1 MAVVASSRGC
11 SLATQC
17 TWRAETAVSAGHHP
31 RSRASS
37 AAARNGERAL
47 PPGTVVS
54 TRSCDEAMGA
64 VSRSVERG
72 GCRGQGYRGRRRS
85 PRPARPAGGGRG
97 RVTGRLPARA
107 AICTVWN
114 MIDVTRESTAPVDRL
129 WSTISDVRALA
140 AVAAHGG
147 CRHPPRPGPARRGGR
162 LLHGRA
168 ARAAEGRLDDHRLAR
183 RAARSP
189 GSRPGPASARSAPTP
204 CGRAPTARTT
214 IELGITW
221 SGPLAPLI
229 RLAAR
234 AQEPRLRH
242 PRGRGPRRHG
252 QGGACAASDATDDA
266 ASA

>member
-17 TWRAETAVSAGHHP
+17 TWRAETAVSPGTTR

-64 VSRSVERG
+64 VSRSWSGADAVAKVTGAGAGPRAPP
-72 GCRGQGYRGRRRS
+72 GRR
-85 PRPARPAGGGRG
+85 ARPGRRG
-97 RVTGRLPARA
+97 SCHPPVE
-107 AICTVWN
+107 ICTVWN

-140 AVAAHGG
+140 AVAPHGG
-147 CRHPPRPGPARRGGR
+147 CRHPPRPGPRRRGGR
-162 LLHGRA
+162 VLHGRA
-168 ARAAEGRLDDHRLAR
+168 ARAADSRLDDHRLGGGPLLHLGVA
-183 RAARSP
+183 P
-189 GSRPGPASARSAPTP
+189 GRASARSAPTP
-204 CGRAPTARTT
+204 CGRAPTDSTT

-221 SGPLAPLI
+221 RG
-229 RLAAR
+229 RWHRWCGCCWAAR
-234 AQEPRLRH
+234 ASTTSPARPRPSTRTA
-242 PRGRGPRRHG
+242 
-252 QGGACAASDATDDA
+252 GAADDAGEDATDDA